1 MTPLVL
7 QEQFW
12 HDFISRTPAV
22 GVATYGVW
30 KLDLPELLHAQ
41 VEQLPKTAKGY
52 VSSVVMFVVLRF
64 VQLTFEPLEPFESF
78 VLLIVR

>member
-12 HDFISRTPAV
+12 HDFISRTSAV

-41 VEQLPKTAKGY
+41 VEQLPNAAKGY
-52 VSSVVMFVVLRF
+52 VSSVVFVVLRF

-78 VLLIVR
+78 VLSIVR